1 MICKWCGATIDVTK
15 GKCPDCGRNIPA
27 LSDCGGFY
35 GVVPKATRP
44 VSPHHKQETC
54 SNSKDDVNPLSP
66 PPKSRQE
73 RKKHAVLPIA
83 ALALLLAFGI
93 FMIVQSASLGK
104 TMNTLTHQ
112 VESALSSIG
121 QMKRSNDPVNEQIA
135 ETKEQLGTEPTVQE
149 YPEPTLSKTDV
160 SFCVIHSGTSN
171 YISDN
176 LQDQGDLK
184 YQIYS
189 TAQIAASYDLNKEE
203 LWKAKLSEAADEISF
218 GEYNSVCFSYGVDDE
233 RLGEY
238 QSAEFLWLYRSADTA
253 DWIELEDDGG
263 EVLIKT
269 DPSLS
274 ESTLMLSDSWLQETS
289 HDGILEVKC
298 ILIRHSKD
306 GGTLKIDFGA
316 IEIHG

>member
-44 VSPHHKQETC
+44 VSPHQTC

-112 VESALSSIG
+112 VDSAISSIG
-121 QMKRSNDPVNEQIA
+121 RMKRSNDSVNEQIA
-135 ETKEQLGTEPTVQE
+135 EIKEQLGTEPTVQE

-160 SFCVIHSGTSN
+160 SFCVNHSGTSH

-176 LQDQGDLK
+176 LQDQGALE
-184 YQIYS
+184 YQTYS
-189 TAQIAASYDLNKEE
+189 TAKIAASYDLNKEK
-203 LWKAKLSEAADEISF
+203 LWKAKLSADETSF

-238 QSAEFLWLYRSADTA
+238 QLVEFLWLYRSADTA
-253 DWIELEDDGG
+253 EWIELEDDGG
-263 EVLIKT
+263 EVFIKD
-269 DPSLS
+269 DPSS
-274 ESTLMLSDSWLQETS
+274 GSTVTLSDSWLQETS
-289 HDGILEVKC
+289 HDGILKVKC

-316 IEIHG
+316 IEIHE

>member
-54 SNSKDDVNPLSP
+54 SNSKDGVNPLSP

-160 SFCVIHSGTSN
+160 SFHVFHSGTSN
-171 YISDN
+171 NISDN
-176 LQDQGDLK
+176 LQDQGDLEYHK
-184 YQIYS
+184 IYS

-203 LWKAKLSEAADEISF
+203 LWNAKLSEVADETSS

-238 QSAEFLWLYRSADTA
+238 QSAEFLWWYRIADTA

-263 EVLIKT
+263 EVLIKD
-269 DPSLS
+269 DPSK
-274 ESTLMLSDSWLQETS
+274 STVRLSDSWLQETS
-289 HDGILEVKC
+289 RDGILEVKC

-316 IEIHG
+316 IEIHE

>member
-121 QMKRSNDPVNEQIA
+121 QMKRSNDSANEQIA

-160 SFCVIHSGTSN
+160 SFHVFHSGTSN
-171 YISDN
+171 DISDN
-176 LQDQGDLK
+176 LQDQGDLEYHK
-184 YQIYS
+184 IYS

-203 LWKAKLSEAADEISF
+203 LWHAELSEVADEISC

-238 QSAEFLWLYRSADTA
+238 QSAEFLWWYRSADTA
-253 DWIELEDDGG
+253 EWIELKDDGG
-263 EVLIKT
+263 EVLIKD
-269 DPSLS
+269 DPSK
-274 ESTLMLSDSWLQETS
+274 STVRLSDSWLQETS

-316 IEIHG
+316 IEIHE